1 MGKNEQVNY
10 SQSIRV
16 SNSQSTSQVDNSQSA
31 CQVDNSQSTRVDNSQ
46 STARLGNS
54 QSTQVYNSQSTSQ
67 LDNGQST
74 RVNNS
79 QSTSQVDKSQSTVV
93 QNSQF
98 TSQVENSQSTQ
109 VDNNQPTSQVCP
121 EMDKLAEEA
130 VAYCQENNISN
141 PSEILRV
148 IQNKFVKGRN
158 LEVQRVEEVSEGM
171 TQYILVNRK
180 SILETAFEELKE
192 VALSDLQKTL
202 QVDFYGEVCKY
213 HIQLFRY
220 MVLDIIYKSV
230 KACIKE
236 PLVFKVRLKWWES
249 GQSWFLT
256 GS

>member
-1 MGKNEQVNY
+1 
-10 SQSIRV
+10 
-16 SNSQSTSQVDNSQSA
+16 
-31 CQVDNSQSTRVDNSQ
+31 
-46 STARLGNS
+46 
-54 QSTQVYNSQSTSQ
+54 
-67 LDNGQST
+67 
-74 RVNNS
+74 
-79 QSTSQVDKSQSTVV
+79 
-93 QNSQF
+93 
-98 TSQVENSQSTQ
+98 
-109 VDNNQPTSQVCP
+109 
-121 EMDKLAEEA
+121 MDKLAEEA

-220 MVLDIIYKSV
+220 MVLDIVYKSV

-236 PLVFKVRLKWWES
+236 PLVFKVRLKW
-249 GQSWFLT
+249 
-256 GS
+256 